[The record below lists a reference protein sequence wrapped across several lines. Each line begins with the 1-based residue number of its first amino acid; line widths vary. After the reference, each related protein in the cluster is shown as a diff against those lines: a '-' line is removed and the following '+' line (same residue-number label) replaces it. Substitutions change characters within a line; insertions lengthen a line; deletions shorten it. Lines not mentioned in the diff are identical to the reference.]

1 MYSWK
6 NILPWLLI
14 GLMGLIA
21 ITFAVVV
28 GYKAFRGKK

>member
-1 MYSWK
+1 MVSWK

-21 ITFAVVV
+21 IVFAVVV
-28 GYKAFRGKK
+28 GYKAFRSKK